1 MRGIA
6 TNNSNVLPIY
16 ARENQIQYTVRG
28 EWVRERIDRREMRGF
43 MEREGALFPVG
54 TRNGLSRSLIIRRL
68 LLIGR
73 GLLMILPSS
82 DEEGGCRRQTE
93 GEITYR
99 SNLSWFCERVLSLSH
114 RSAMPAPPSGGAGIG
129 SRKNTKQAPTKE
141 PTQPSYKFPMG
152 TRNLNILCS

>member
-93 GEITYR
+93 GEIMHR
-99 SNLSWFCERVLSLSH
+99 SNYCRFCERVLSLSH

-129 SRKNTKQAPTKE
+129 SRRNAKREDTEPQLTPTPK
-141 PTQPSYKFPMG
+141 Y
-152 TRNLNILCS
+152 